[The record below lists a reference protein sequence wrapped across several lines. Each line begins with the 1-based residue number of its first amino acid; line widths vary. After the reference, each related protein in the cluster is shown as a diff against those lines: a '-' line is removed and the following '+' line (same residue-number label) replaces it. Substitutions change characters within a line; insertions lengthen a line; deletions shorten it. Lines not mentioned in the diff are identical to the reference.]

1 LSVASGEY
9 NPTWLSGA
17 AHTFQEAMSVH
28 SNRLRVADIR
38 AKLNQERYEALD
50 VRDPIAIAIAA
61 ERFSTLDSVLATFP
75 QEEMMDLYKPLLS
88 VSQAAKLLGYKP
100 KEVRRLLGQGK
111 ISGKKVGN
119 EWRIPL
125 KAVL

>member
-1 LSVASGEY
+1 
-9 NPTWLSGA
+9 
-17 AHTFQEAMSVH
+17 MSVQASH
-28 SNRLRVADIR
+28 MKVADIR
-38 AKLNQERYEALD
+38 ALLNRERYEALD
-50 VRDPIAIAIAA
+50 VRDPIAIAQAA
-61 ERFSTLDSVLATFP
+61 ERFNVLDAVLATHP
-75 QEEMMDLYKPLLS
+75 IDEIMDLYKPVLS

-119 EWRIPL
+119 EWRVPL

>member
-1 LSVASGEY
+1 
-9 NPTWLSGA
+9 
-17 AHTFQEAMSVH
+17 MK
-28 SNRLRVADIR
+28 VADIR
-38 AKLNQERYEALD
+38 ALLNKERYEALD
-50 VRDPIAIAIAA
+50 VRDPIAIAQAA
-61 ERFSTLDSVLATFP
+61 ERFNVLDAVLASHHTD
-75 QEEMMDLYKPLLS
+75 EVMDLYKPVLS

-119 EWRIPL
+119 EWRVPL

>member
-1 LSVASGEY
+1 MHANHL
-9 NPTWLSGA
+9 N
-17 AHTFQEAMSVH
+17 
-28 SNRLRVADIR
+28 VADIR
-38 AKLNQERYEALD
+38 SLLNAERYEALA
-50 VRDPIAIAIAA
+50 VRDPIAIAHAA
-61 ERFSTLDSVLATFP
+61 ERYNILDALIATMP
-75 QEEMMDLYKPLLS
+75 QDEIVDLYKPLLS

>member
-1 LSVASGEY
+1 
-9 NPTWLSGA
+9 
-17 AHTFQEAMSVH
+17 MSVH
-28 SNRLRVADIR
+28 ASHMKVADIR
-38 AKLNQERYEALD
+38 ALLNRERYEALD
-50 VRDPIAIAIAA
+50 VRDPIAIAQAA
-61 ERFSTLDSVLATFP
+61 ERFNVLDDVLSSLP
-75 QEEMMDLYKPLLS
+75 IEEMLDLYRPLLS

-119 EWRIPL
+119 EWRVPL

>member
-1 LSVASGEY
+1 MSFRLLPAATSEAGPRTGEAVLSVR
-9 NPTWLSGA
+9 
-17 AHTFQEAMSVH
+17 
-28 SNRLRVADIR
+28 SNHIKVADLR
-38 AKLNQERYEALD
+38 ELLNRERYEALD
-50 VRDPIAIAIAA
+50 VRDPIAIARAA
-61 ERFSTLDSVLATFP
+61 ERFNVLDAALSAFPSEEVL
-75 QEEMMDLYKPLLS
+75 DLYRPLLS

-111 ISGKKVGN
+111 ISGKKQGN

>member
-1 LSVASGEY
+1 
-9 NPTWLSGA
+9 
-17 AHTFQEAMSVH
+17 MSVRANH
-28 SNRLRVADIR
+28 IRVAELRDL
-38 AKLNQERYEALD
+38 LNQERYEALD
-50 VRDPIAIAIAA
+50 VRDPIAIARAA
-61 ERFSTLDSVLATFP
+61 ERFIVLDAAVSDFRADVVL
-75 QEEMMDLYKPLLS
+75 DLYRPLLS

-111 ISGKKVGN
+111 ISGKKQGN

>member
-1 LSVASGEY
+1 MV
-9 NPTWLSGA
+9 
-17 AHTFQEAMSVH
+17 SVH
-28 SNRLRVADIR
+28 ANQLRVGDVR
-38 AKLNQERYEALD
+38 NLLNRERYEALA
-50 VRDPIAIAIAA
+50 VRDPIAIALAA
-61 ERFSTLDSVLATFP
+61 ERYNILDTVLTAFP
-75 QEEMMDLYKPLLS
+75 DEEVIDLYRQLLS
-88 VSQAAKLLGYKP
+88 VSQTAKILGYKP

>member
-1 LSVASGEY
+1 V
-9 NPTWLSGA
+9 
-17 AHTFQEAMSVH
+17 SVH
-28 SNRLRVADIR
+28 ANRLRVEEIR
-38 AKLNQERYEALD
+38 ALLNRERYEALD
-50 VRDPIAIAIAA
+50 VRDPIAIAQAA
-61 ERFSTLDSVLATFP
+61 ERFNTLDEVLGSIPA
-75 QEEMMDLYKPLLS
+75 EELLDLYKPMLS

-100 KEVRRLLGQGK
+100 KEIRRLLGQGK

>member
-1 LSVASGEY
+1 
-9 NPTWLSGA
+9 
-17 AHTFQEAMSVH
+17 MSVH
-28 SNRLRVADIR
+28 SNRLKVAEIR
-38 AKLNQERYEALD
+38 ARLNEERYEALA
-50 VRDPIAIAIAA
+50 VRDPIAISHAA
-61 ERFSTLDSVLATFP
+61 ERFSTLDAVLAEFP
-75 QEEMMDLYKPLLS
+75 QDEIMDLYRPLLS
-88 VSQAAKLLGYKP
+88 VSQASKLLGYKP

>member
-1 LSVASGEY
+1 
-9 NPTWLSGA
+9 
-17 AHTFQEAMSVH
+17 MSVH
-28 SNRLRVADIR
+28 ANHMRVAEIR
-38 AKLNQERYEALD
+38 ALLNKERYEALD
-50 VRDPIAIAIAA
+50 VRDPIAIAQAA
-61 ERFSTLDSVLATFP
+61 ERYNTLDGALAGYPPDEVL
-75 QEEMMDLYKPLLS
+75 DLYKPLLS

-111 ISGKKVGN
+111 ISGKKVGS

>member
-1 LSVASGEY
+1 MSVRVNHLSVAE
-9 NPTWLSGA
+9 LR
-17 AHTFQEAMSVH
+17 ELL
-28 SNRLRVADIR
+28 NR
-38 AKLNQERYEALD
+38 ERYEALD
-50 VRDPIAIAIAA
+50 VRDPIAIATAA
-61 ERFSTLDSVLATFP
+61 ERYNVIDAVLSELP
-75 QEEMMDLYKPLLS
+75 VDEVVDLYRPLLS

-111 ISGKKVGN
+111 ISGKKQGN

>member
-1 LSVASGEY
+1 MPPQPGYVVAWSGFVGVHA
-9 NPTWLSGA
+9 N
-17 AHTFQEAMSVH
+17 HMSI
-28 SNRLRVADIR
+28 ADIR
-38 AKLNQERYEALD
+38 SMLNNERYEALS
-50 VRDPIAIAIAA
+50 VRDPIAIARAA
-61 ERFSTLDSVLATFP
+61 ERYTVLDSVLTAFP
-75 QEEMMDLYKPLLS
+75 DTEVMDLYRPLLS

-100 KEVRRLLGQGK
+100 KEIRRLLGQGK

>member
-1 LSVASGEY
+1 MRA
-9 NPTWLSGA
+9 N
-17 AHTFQEAMSVH
+17 H
-28 SNRLRVADIR
+28 LRVEDIR
-38 AKLNQERYEALD
+38 ALLNRERYEALA
-50 VRDPIAIAIAA
+50 VRDPIAIAQAA
-61 ERFSTLDSVLATFP
+61 ERFNTLDAVLAEIP
-75 QEEMMDLYKPLLS
+75 ADEVMDLYKPLLS

-111 ISGKKVGN
+111 ISGKKVNN

>member
-1 LSVASGEY
+1 MFSSLLLAAVLPTGLRTGE
-9 NPTWLSGA
+9 TELA
-17 AHTFQEAMSVH
+17 VR
-28 SNRLRVADIR
+28 SNHIRVVELREL
-38 AKLNQERYEALD
+38 LNRERYEALD
-50 VRDPIAIAIAA
+50 VRDPIAIARAA
-61 ERFSTLDSVLATFP
+61 ERFNVLDAALSEFPSEEVL
-75 QEEMMDLYKPLLS
+75 DLYRPLLS

-111 ISGKKVGN
+111 ISGKKQGN

>member
-1 LSVASGEY
+1 VRA
-9 NPTWLSGA
+9 N
-17 AHTFQEAMSVH
+17 H
-28 SNRLRVADIR
+28 LRVEDIR
-38 AKLNQERYEALD
+38 ALLNRERYEALA
-50 VRDPIAIAIAA
+50 VRDPIAIAQAA
-61 ERFSTLDSVLATFP
+61 ERFNTLDAVLAEIP
-75 QEEMMDLYKPLLS
+75 ADEVMDLYRPLLS

-111 ISGKKVGN
+111 ISGKKVNN

>member
-1 LSVASGEY
+1 V
-9 NPTWLSGA
+9 
-17 AHTFQEAMSVH
+17 SVH
-28 SNRLRVADIR
+28 ASHMKVEDIR
-38 AKLNQERYEALD
+38 ALLNRERYEALD
-50 VRDPIAIAIAA
+50 VRDPIAIAQAA
-61 ERFSTLDSVLATFP
+61 ERFNVLDAVLSNHPTG
-75 QEEMMDLYKPLLS
+75 EVMDLYRPVLS

-119 EWRIPL
+119 EWRVPL